1 MLDATGKIGLE
12 GGFFDGNMAAFGD
25 FDECLRIDVAESTIS
40 INASSI
46 GFGQINVTVP
56 AFKGQYTTN
65 RISLVPLSSKKYDA
79 EPFKLECV
87 TFLFCH

>member
-1 MLDATGKIGLE
+1 MLDATGKLGLE

-65 RISLVPLSSKKYDA
+65 RISLVPLNSKKYDA
-79 EPFKLECV
+79 NPFYSECV
-87 TFLFCH
+87 TFLY

>member
-1 MLDATGKIGLE
+1 MLDATGKLGLE

-25 FDECLRIDVAESTIS
+25 FDECLRVDVAESIIT
-40 INASSI
+40 
-46 GFGQINVTVP
+46 INVTGVNVPVKIP

-65 RISLVPLSSKKYDA
+65 RISLKPLSSKKYDA

-87 TFLFCH
+87 TFLF